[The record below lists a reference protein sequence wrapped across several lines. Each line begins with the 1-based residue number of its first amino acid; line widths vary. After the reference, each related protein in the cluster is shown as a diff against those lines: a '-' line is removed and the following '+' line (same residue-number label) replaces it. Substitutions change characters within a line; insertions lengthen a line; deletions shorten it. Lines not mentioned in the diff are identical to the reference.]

1 MKSSQTK
8 DSLKE
13 KFKVHLWFST
23 NVLFLGEII
32 PLFFYIFIYKKLKS
46 KKELNDQKNRVK
58 EGHDDCKEETEQKPP
73 IPTNLMFAITAVL
86 DLLSTSSSN
95 IGLIYLSSSYYQ
107 MMRGLLLAFI
117 CLWSKIFL
125 KNPIYKHHILAVVSL
140 IFGFILVGVSI
151 LINPYNSERDIN
163 PVFGMILIIISQLL
177 LSADFVL
184 QEKFIKNYDIHP
196 CQLVGFEGLWG
207 IIMFIIILI
216 IFQFIPCKEKEI
228 RQFICIKKS
237 ENEYY
242 VEDSIFALKQMWSEK
257 SILIIYI
264 FLFISVALFNVFSI
278 NLTKLVSSTA
288 RAVVDNLRSV
298 FVWLFFLFFEPV
310 KGTKETFNFVEFIGL
325 LFIVFGTLF
334 YNEIIVLHFCGLDN
348 DIRQSLVKRKKEEL
362 IKKLEEEDDEKKLY
376 ISVQGKDNIETS
388 NENDSNLKEE

>member
-1 MKSSQTK
+1 
-8 DSLKE
+8 
-13 KFKVHLWFST
+13 
-23 NVLFLGEII
+23 
-32 PLFFYIFIYKKLKS
+32 
-46 KKELNDQKNRVK
+46 
-58 EGHDDCKEETEQKPP
+58 
-73 IPTNLMFAITAVL
+73 
-86 DLLSTSSSN
+86 
-95 IGLIYLSSSYYQ
+95 
-107 MMRGLLLAFI
+107 
-117 CLWSKIFL
+117 
-125 KNPIYKHHILAVVSL
+125 
-140 IFGFILVGVSI
+140 
-151 LINPYNSERDIN
+151 
-163 PVFGMILIIISQLL
+163 
-177 LSADFVL
+177 
-184 QEKFIKNYDIHP
+184 
-196 CQLVGFEGLWG
+196 
-207 IIMFIIILI
+207 
-216 IFQFIPCKEKEI
+216 
-228 RQFICIKKS
+228 
-237 ENEYY
+237 
-242 VEDSIFALKQMWSEK
+242 MWSEK